1 MRLFAVTLARD
12 KILIDKT
19 KKKMKLYI
27 LPLLFMACMPSAAQ
41 EILMKD
47 IFATAPDSVFPLLTK
62 NNKLDCIDFIENGM
76 TAKVKNK
83 MEEWSELKSLTP
95 RYLLMQVSERS
106 DVAMMLVGDSV
117 ICTVNTYSGPAK
129 DSEVRFYDLQWR
141 PLERK
146 ETVRPRVSD
155 FIRGEMDAESKGL
168 LEAMPFMSAS
178 LNPEDNTLTWQLQT
192 TELPTDKRKAA
203 DGCLQPIVLKL
214 E

>member
-1 MRLFAVTLARD
+1 MRLSADVLLRD
-12 KILIDKT
+12 KTLIDKT
-19 KKKMKLYI
+19 KKMKLYI
-27 LPLLFMACMPSAAQ
+27 LPLLFVACMPSSAQ
-41 EILMKD
+41 ETPMKD
-47 IFATAPDSVFPLLTK
+47 IFATAPASIFPLLTK

-95 RYLLMQVSERS
+95 RYLQMQVSERS
-106 DVAMMLVGDSV
+106 DVVMMLVGDSV
-117 ICTVNTYSGPAK
+117 ICTVNTYCGPAK
-129 DSEVRFYDLQWR
+129 DSEVRFYDLHWR
-141 PLERK
+141 PLVRK
-146 ETVRPRVSD
+146 GSVRPQVSD

-192 TELPTDKRKAA
+192 TELPTDKKKAA
-203 DGCLQPIVLKL
+203 DECLQPIVLKL